1 MPSFTLAR
9 GLRALGLLA
18 AVALGSLSLNS
29 AAADSPKPTRVRV
42 ETSMGTFVI
51 EVNNERAPLSSA
63 NFLQYVRSGFYDGTL
78 FHRVIAN
85 FVIQGGGY
93 DSHFMLKTPAASIA
107 NESGNGLSNK
117 RYTVGL
123 ARQEAPHSG
132 NSQFYINLAD
142 NDDLDPTPLRWGYA
156 VFGRVVSGFDAVEKI
171 GRVATG
177 ELGPFKKDAPQ
188 VPVIINK
195 AAIDTSELPAAA
207 PAPAPGP
214 AVAPPAAP
222 PAAAPPAAPP
232 PAAPPASGGA
242 PPS

>member
-1 MPSFTLAR
+1 MPRFTLAR
-9 GLRALGLLA
+9 RLRALGLLA
-18 AVALGSLSLNS
+18 AVALGSMSLNS
-29 AAADSPKPTRVRV
+29 AAADAPKPTRVRI
-42 ETSMGTFVI
+42 ETSMGNFVI

-93 DSHFMLKTPAASIA
+93 DTRFTIKTPKGNVD

-156 VFGRVVSGFDAVEKI
+156 VFGRVVSGFDVVERI

-188 VPVIINK
+188 VPVIITK
-195 AAIDTSELPAAA
+195 AEIDTSEPPAAAA

-214 AVAPPAAP
+214 APAVAPPAAP
-222 PAAAPPAAPP
+222 PPP
-232 PAAPPASGGA
+232 APPASGGA